1 MPIVRRL
8 INEVHGIA
16 PFPITVVTTGIWS
29 CSASCVNSDDA
40 PFRMTPFPARMIGRT
55 ASSIRRA
62 ARSTLA
68 RAGVGALTG
77 SRGSGLW
84 FGPASSSATFSG
96 SSTCVA
102 PGFSASESLNAFR
115 RISGTTSGL
124 STRAFH
130 FVIRL
135 NSWRMSTY
143 WCDSRWIFERFAW
156 AVIATSGARSR
167 KASATPVTRLVA
179 PGPSVA
185 RHTPAWPERR
195 PETSAMNAAA
205 PSWRVRTN
213 RTELPRSASMSSR
226 FSSPGMPNAKRTPSL
241 SRQETRSRAAF
252 MPLHRSLGGSF
263 HPARSR
269 VRSVHVFGG
278 DRDGGEDE
286 PVSGGPANRDRRHV
300 LQESSRSRF
309 DRDVVDHP
317 GALQHVRHRAAIVTD
332 SEEPGGG
339 PRELDVRALQTGR
352 RIRPSERADDGLL
365 NRSIGTF
372 LCVTRRL
379 DLDRGRRR
387 FRVPRQAD
395 DDRQP
400 ARTLAFQHLHIVRN
414 FLVCRED
421 RDRSRGQRLPP
432 AGVVHVVDL
441 PVHQVDDDLLGLV
454 GMAPELGARGRH
466 RLGEP
471 FERQPGSL
479 LSTREQKARGLV
491 RCIDFPVGDRQ
502 ASGFLRAWHGSVSG
516 TREATPSNIV
526 RGTRKRSYRL
536 ATAFGGDPKPGL
548 ESAIRNSKA
557 FRKSIPRAL
566 HSSASRDTNGA
577 IVSRSP
583 IRARST
589 ARSDP
594 SRRFAIASAT
604 PHRAS
609 RARVNIFLTPA
620 SANTSAIRPGV
631 QPPLG
636 G

>member
-1 MPIVRRL
+1 
-8 INEVHGIA
+8 
-16 PFPITVVTTGIWS
+16 
-29 CSASCVNSDDA
+29 
-40 PFRMTPFPARMIGRT
+40 
-55 ASSIRRA
+55 
-62 ARSTLA
+62 
-68 RAGVGALTG
+68 
-77 SRGSGLW
+77 
-84 FGPASSSATFSG
+84 
-96 SSTCVA
+96 
-102 PGFSASESLNAFR
+102 
-115 RISGTTSGL
+115 
-124 STRAFH
+124 
-130 FVIRL
+130 
-135 NSWRMSTY
+135 
-143 WCDSRWIFERFAW
+143 
-156 AVIATSGARSR
+156 
-167 KASATPVTRLVA
+167 
-179 PGPSVA
+179 
-185 RHTPAWPERR
+185 
-195 PETSAMNAAA
+195 
-205 PSWRVRTN
+205 
-213 RTELPRSASMSSR
+213 
-226 FSSPGMPNAKRTPSL
+226 
-241 SRQETRSRAAF
+241 

-395 DDRQP
+395 DD
-400 ARTLAFQHLHIVRN
+400 
-414 FLVCRED
+414 
-421 RDRSRGQRLPP
+421 
-432 AGVVHVVDL
+432 
-441 PVHQVDDDLLGLV
+441 LLGLV

-516 TREATPSNIV
+516 TREATPPNIV
-526 RGTRKRSYRL
+526 RGIGRGAIGHQKSL
-536 ATAFGGDPKPGL
+536 A
-548 ESAIRNSKA
+548 AIRSPGWNRPFETRRRFENRSCELCIPPQVGTRTGRSSRDRRSVRGRPRGPIHRGA
-557 FRKSIPRAL
+557 SPSLRPRPTAHRDRKSTRL
-566 HSSASRDTNGA
+566 NSSHRTISYADFCLKKKKTNKRNNNY
-577 IVSRSP
+577 IKKKKK
-583 IRARST
+583 T
-589 ARSDP
+589 K
-594 SRRFAIASAT
+594 
-604 PHRAS
+604 
-609 RARVNIFLTPA
+609 NKKK
-620 SANTSAIRPGV
+620 N
-631 QPPLG
+631 
-636 G
+636 